1 MSWKLYTSTCY
12 RKNNLHKN
20 RACDGWS
27 RLNML
32 CLVSGP
38 DKWKQKPDI
47 PCCGDSDYFWN
58 SLSDTARHRIST
70 ARKEKGWGPH
80 LFHQIEPN
88 WPLPYSTVPVPRLRE
103 ARPAGLVTYW
113 GICIMH
119 EYNAEIP
126 KQGRKR
132 FDSSVKTIHFSYLP
146 IIYLCYQ
153 RNLQHFL
160 SLLIYYVADTRH
172 E

>member
-27 RLNML
+27 KLNML

-47 PCCGDSDYFWN
+47 PSCGDSDYFWN

-70 ARKEKGWGPH
+70 ARKEKGWGPQ

-88 WPLPYSTVPVPRLRE
+88 WPLPYSTVPVPRLRD
-103 ARPAGLVTYW
+103 ARPAGWVTCCS
-113 GICIMH
+113 ICASTMPRAQNWTAKGSTLK
-119 EYNAEIP
+119 EDEILCP
-126 KQGRKR
+126 SG
-132 FDSSVKTIHFSYLP
+132 Y
-146 IIYLCYQ
+146 II
-153 RNLQHFL
+153 NLWRWSTYTCTCHWANEA
-160 SLLIYYVADTRH
+160 V
-172 E
+172 